1 MKKDKNLD
9 KFLKEN
15 INIERSSLDFT
26 NKVMQQIVAD
36 EKNKEKALFSLL
48 QKNLLE
54 EPSADFTSNIMSLL
68 KPYAKTSVY
77 TPVIG
82 KKVWILI
89 TSLFISVLAYTIFN
103 LEITQTYFTG
113 LDQYIPSFNM
123 DFSFNLPPILTSPLF
138 AMSIFALSS
147 LLFLDY
153 FIRNRRFAS

>member
-54 EPSADFTSNIMSLL
+54 EPAARLQGWS
-68 KPYAKTSVY
+68 
-77 TPVIG
+77 
-82 KKVWILI
+82 
-89 TSLFISVLAYTIFN
+89 
-103 LEITQTYFTG
+103 
-113 LDQYIPSFNM
+113 
-123 DFSFNLPPILTSPLF
+123 
-138 AMSIFALSS
+138 
-147 LLFLDY
+147 
-153 FIRNRRFAS
+153 